1 MYIFIL
7 GVFILFLNKLKVAIA
22 FYNQINRSLAISL
35 LDDQQQKIIFQ
46 FYNEQPKKTFI
57 SLICHHQIY
66 IYSII
71 YLIFTASCID
81 NFFSKI
87 LIHFTQDKADGANT
101 GKRMNK
107 VHFYLI
113 WVLTTPFN
121 EEESSIS
128 EQMKVLG
135 FISKYKTNNISVE

>member
-1 MYIFIL
+1 MS
-7 GVFILFLNKLKVAIA
+7 FL
-22 FYNQINRSLAISL
+22 YE
-35 LDDQQQKIIFQ
+35 QKKIKIFQ

-66 IYSII
+66 IPNYIFNLHSIMHWH
-71 YLIFTASCID
+71 
-81 NFFSKI
+81 FFSKI

-135 FISKYKTNNISVE
+135 FISKYKTNNISVEWKYFNILQMTLM

>member
-1 MYIFIL
+1 MNNQKKALIF
-7 GVFILFLNKLKVAIA
+7 
-22 FYNQINRSLAISL
+22 
-35 LDDQQQKIIFQ
+35 
-46 FYNEQPKKTFI
+46 
-57 SLICHHQIY
+57 LICIHQIY
-66 IYSII
+66 IYPII

-81 NFFSKI
+81 SIFSKI

-121 EEESSIS
+121 KEESSIS
-128 EQMKVLG
+128 KQMKVLG

>member
-46 FYNEQPKKTFI
+46 FYNEQPKKAFI

-66 IYSII
+66 IPNYIFNLHSIM
-71 YLIFTASCID
+71 
-81 NFFSKI
+81 
-87 LIHFTQDKADGANT
+87 H
-101 GKRMNK
+101 
-107 VHFYLI
+107 
-113 WVLTTPFN
+113 
-121 EEESSIS
+121 
-128 EQMKVLG
+128 
-135 FISKYKTNNISVE
+135 

>member
-1 MYIFIL
+1 M
-7 GVFILFLNKLKVAIA
+7 N
-22 FYNQINRSLAISL
+22 NQ
-35 LDDQQQKIIFQ
+35 
-46 FYNEQPKKTFI
+46 KKAFI
-57 SLICHHQIY
+57 SLICRHQIY
-66 IYSII
+66 ILVYPII
-71 YLIFTASCID
+71 YLIFTASCTD

-107 VHFYLI
+107 VHNFYLI